1 MRMGKTESG
10 FNSSYCAFSAGK
22 GPLSG
27 QNDVANHGKG
37 HFSENARKEG
47 GRIKRLLWCLYAR
60 SGFIASTSYLFIFFP
75 RIAVISMK

>member
-10 FNSSYCAFSAGK
+10 FSPSYCAFNAGK

-37 HFSENARKEG
+37 HFSENAQKG
-47 GRIKRLLWCLYAR
+47 KGRIKRLRRCLYAW
-60 SGFIASTSYLFIFFP
+60 SG
-75 RIAVISMK
+75 